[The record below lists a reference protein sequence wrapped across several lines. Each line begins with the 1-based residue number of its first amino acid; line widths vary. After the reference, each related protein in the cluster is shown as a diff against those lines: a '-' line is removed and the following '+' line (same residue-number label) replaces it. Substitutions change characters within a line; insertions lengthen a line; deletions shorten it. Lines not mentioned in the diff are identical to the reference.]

1 MTSLRT
7 ADTAPVRNSAR
18 RDGLLRL
25 ALAVDVVLTG
35 VNGLGC
41 LALATV
47 LDSVLG
53 VERSVQYPVGAFL
66 TVYALW
72 LLSVLRREP
81 ISRGAVGVVITLN
94 ALWAVAGILTAATG
108 ALGST
113 AVGTAWIV
121 LQGLVVGAMG
131 AVQYVGLRRI

>member
-1 MTSLRT
+1 MTSPRT

-18 RDGLLRL
+18 PDGLLRL

-35 VNGLGC
+35 VNGLGY

-47 LDSVLG
+47 LDPVLG
-53 VERSVQYPVGAFL
+53 VERSVQYPIGAFL

-72 LLSVLRREP
+72 ILFVLRQER

-94 ALWAVAGILTAATG
+94 ALWTVASILTAVTD
-108 ALGST
+108 ALSST

-121 LQGLVVGAMG
+121 LQGLVVGAM
-131 AVQYVGLRRI
+131 ATVQYVGLRRM